1 MVPLPKSVHLHLS
14 ERHLLML
21 KILAQRDL
29 RVPANL
35 AQVYLNPVI
44 EMKFAELELN
54 ISTAKELSDYFRI
67 QHQLH
72 L

>member
-44 EMKFAELELN
+44 EMKFAELELD

>member
-35 AQVYLNPVI
+35 AQVYLNPII
-44 EMKFAELELN
+44 EMKFAELELD

>member
-35 AQVYLNPVI
+35 AQVYLNPII
-44 EMKFAELELN
+44 EMKFAELELD

-67 QHQLH
+67 QRQLH

>member
-67 QHQLH
+67 QHQ
-72 L
+72 